1 MTAPA
6 TLSDRTMVDAVSTV
20 PNLGARQWQARI
32 MAFIL
37 FAATLLA
44 LFALAVLIW
53 TVIARGWSWLRPD
66 LLTNT
71 RTTGTPER
79 LGLQRAL
86 LGTLWV
92 IPLTAAFA
100 FPVGVLGAVY
110 LEEYAPRNW
119 WTRILRINISN
130 LAGVPSVVY
139 GLLGLGIF
147 VEFFGFG
154 RSILAGALA
163 LGLLIL
169 PIVIVSSQEALKA
182 VPSSLREAAYGL
194 GATKWQVI
202 RHHVL
207 PVALPGVLTGTILAL
222 ATAMGE
228 TAPLLVTGAS
238 ATVTRNPQS
247 VFDGYTVVPVQIY
260 GWSGQASDAY
270 REVAAAAII
279 VMMVIL
285 LVMNG
290 FAIALRQHFSR
301 KLRW

>member
-1 MTAPA
+1 MSAPA
-6 TLSDRTMVDAVSTV
+6 TFPDRAVIDNAPAV
-20 PNLGARQWQARI
+20 PNLAARQLQARI
-32 MAFIL
+32 MAGIL
-37 FAATLLA
+37 FLATVLA

-53 TVIARGWSWLRPD
+53 TVVARGWSWVQPD
-66 LLTNT
+66 LLANT
-71 RTTGTPER
+71 RTTGNPER
-79 LGLQRAL
+79 LGIQRAIY
-86 LGTLWV
+86 GTLWV
-92 IPLTAAFA
+92 IPLTAAFS
-100 FPVGVLGAVY
+100 FPVGVLGAIY

-147 VEFFGFG
+147 VQFFGFG
-154 RSILAGALA
+154 RSILSGALA

-182 VPSSLREAAYGL
+182 VPPSLREAAYGL

-207 PVALPGVLTGTILAL
+207 PAALPGVLTGTILAL

-238 ATVTRNPQS
+238 ATVTRNPDS
-247 VFDGYTVVPVQIY
+247 VFDGYTVIPVQIY
-260 GWSGQASDAY
+260 QWSSQANPEY
-270 REVAAAAII
+270 QEVAAAAII
-279 VMMVIL
+279 VMMAIL
-285 LVMNG
+285 LGMNVI
-290 FAIALRQHFSR
+290 AIVLRQYFGR